1 MCRYMHFRVDYRAI
15 LCYFFKKVDSQGFE
29 PQLNEPKSLV
39 LPLHHESLYC
49 YLIQDL
55 SLFLSGAKIQLFL

>member
-15 LCYFFKKVDSQGFE
+15 FYYFFKKVDSQGFE

-39 LPLHHESLYC
+39 LPLHHESVSFFVVQ
-49 YLIQDL
+49 I
-55 SLFLSGAKIQLFL
+55 

>member
-1 MCRYMHFRVDYRAI
+1 MCRYMHFRVDYPAI

-39 LPLHHESLYC
+39 LPLHHESLYR
-49 YLIQDL
+49 YLI
-55 SLFLSGAKIQLFL
+55 